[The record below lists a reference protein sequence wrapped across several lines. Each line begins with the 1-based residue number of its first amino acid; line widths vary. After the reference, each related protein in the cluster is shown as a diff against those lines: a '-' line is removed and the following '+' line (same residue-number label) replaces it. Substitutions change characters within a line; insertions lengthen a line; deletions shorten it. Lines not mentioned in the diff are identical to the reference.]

1 VLEIYRARVISL
13 GNKSFSDDCSIGGQ
27 PQRGSMNEVNKWSIQ
42 LGVTPVI
49 PNLTKGTHFD
59 EWICEQNSHAGL
71 GSQIGEPVK

>member
-1 VLEIYRARVISL
+1 
-13 GNKSFSDDCSIGGQ
+13 
-27 PQRGSMNEVNKWSIQ
+27 MNEVNKWSIQ